1 MNLGRVGGILEA
13 KKIAGLAETH
23 YAQIAQKSPVDI
35 ILYNVPSRTGSNID
49 PKTVIK
55 LANNYSNIIGIKEAT
70 ADLTRVRQIR
80 EGTVSDFL
88 LLSGDDE
95 TTKDFILSGG
105 DGVIS
110 VTANVAPEKMSKMC
124 VSALEGNVEEA
135 GKIDKTLVGL
145 HKALFLESN
154 PIPVKWVLNK
164 LGLIE
169 PGIRLP
175 MTWLSEDFEDDL
187 FNAMK
192 QADIV

>member
-1 MNLGRVGGILEA
+1 ME
-13 KKIAGLAETH
+13 
-23 YAQIAQKSPVDI
+23 Y
-35 ILYNVPSRTGSNID
+35 ILYF
-49 PKTVIK
+49 
-55 LANNYSNIIGIKEAT
+55 LF
-70 ADLTRVRQIR
+70 
-80 EGTVSDFL
+80 FL
-88 LLSGDDE
+88 LGVTFAKAFGFVMNVGYSIRMLKLCEIAILHMLISIVEDVAFAREIKYHAARETGVGSRALQNIRLIDDE
-95 TTKDFILSGG
+95 TTKNFILSGG